1 MSPKPITVLGSFMA
15 DLVVR
20 ADRMPAWGETLRGNA
35 FAVGPGGKGSNQA
48 IAAARQGALVN
59 LISRLGRDA
68 FGDMARNIYQKEG
81 MSTAL
86 ISEDPDRPTGTAS
99 IVVDDARGENAI
111 IIVAGACDG
120 ISEADVESATDVIAG
135 SALFISQLE
144 LPLAVCQRGMALA
157 KENGVPVLLNPAPGC
172 ELPRELFQSIDYLT
186 PNESEASALVGK
198 PVDTMQEIEAAAA
211 TLRSWGVPN
220 VLITLGEKGV
230 YVSSD
235 DFEGVIPAVNAGA
248 VVETTG
254 AGDAFNGGLAT
265 ALAEGRSLAEAARFG
280 NAVAGISVTRAGAAL
295 SMPDRTEVD
304 QLMAMGGN

>member
-15 DLVVR
+15 DLVCR

-48 IAAARQGALVN
+48 IAAARQGATVN

-68 FGDMARNIYQKEG
+68 FGDMARNIYRDEG
-81 MSTAL
+81 MNTAF
-86 ISEDPDRPTGTAS
+86 ISDDPDRSTGTAS

-111 IIVAGACDG
+111 IIVPGACDG
-120 ISEADVESATDVIAG
+120 ITEDHVTAAADAIAG

-144 LPLAVCQRGMALA
+144 LPLAVCRRGMALA
-157 KENGVPVLLNPAPGC
+157 RENGVPVLLNPAPGG
-172 ELPRELFQSIDYLT
+172 ELPRDMFQSIDYLT
-186 PNESEASALVGK
+186 PNESEASALVGQ
-198 PVDTMQEIEAAAA
+198 PVNTMAETVAAAA
-211 TLRSWGVPN
+211 ILHGWGVPN

-230 YVSSD
+230 YVSSA
-235 DFEGVIPAVNAGA
+235 DFEGVIPAVKAGP

-265 ALAEGRSLAEAARFG
+265 ALAEGRSLADAARFG
-280 NAVAGISVTRAGAAL
+280 NAVAGISVTRPGAAL
-295 SMPDRTEVD
+295 AMPRRQEVD
-304 QLMAMGGN
+304 RLLAAGT

>member
-48 IAAARQGALVN
+48 IAAARQGATVN

-68 FGDMARNIYQKEG
+68 FADMARGIYHQEG
-81 MSTAL
+81 MSTAF
-86 ISEDPDRPTGTAS
+86 ISEDPERPTGTAS

-111 IIVAGACDG
+111 IIVPGACDG
-120 ISEADVESATDVIAG
+120 ITESEVEAATGAIAG

-144 LPLAVCQRGMALA
+144 LPLPVCRRGMALA
-157 KENGVPVLLNPAPGC
+157 REHGVPVLLNPAPGG
-172 ELPRELFQSIDYLT
+172 ELPREMFATIDYLT
-186 PNESEASALVGK
+186 PNESEASALVGQ
-198 PVDTMQEIEAAAA
+198 PVDTMEEIEAAAA
-211 TLRSWGVPN
+211 KLHGWGVAN

-230 YVSSD
+230 YVSSA
-235 DFEGVIPAVNAGA
+235 DFTGVIPAVNAGP

-265 ALAEGRSLAEAARFG
+265 ALAEGRSLADAARFG

-295 SMPDRTEVD
+295 AMPDRAEVD
-304 QLMAMGGN
+304 RLLASGGN